1 MTPTPV
7 DAPGFT
13 ERYRVIQSRD
23 RRFDGQ
29 FVTAVRST
37 GIYCRPS
44 CPARTPK
51 EENVT
56 FYATSAAAHEAGYRA
71 CKRCLPEA
79 APGSPLW
86 DLRGDVVARAMRL
99 IADGVVDREGVPGL
113 ARRLGYS
120 SRHLTRLLA
129 AELGAG
135 PLALARAHRAHTARA
150 LLVGTD
156 LSSAD
161 VAFSAGFSSVRQF
174 TDAIGEVFGMPPR
187 ELRARRSAAA
197 GVEAAAGEIDL
208 ALPVRGPLDT
218 VGLFGWMRAHAIPG
232 VEVGEERSFARVV
245 RLPGGPGWFE
255 VRLADDGRLRL
266 RARLTA
272 LADLGTLISRVRR
285 LFDLDADPSAID
297 DELARHPELAPA
309 VAAIPGVRVPG
320 AVDADEMLLRAM
332 IGQQISVASARTM
345 QGRLTAA
352 LGAVV
357 EVGPEPMTLF
367 PEPGVIAARGLEV
380 LRGPAARM
388 RAIVEAAGA
397 LADGSLTIGPGDD
410 GAEQRERLLA
420 MRGIGP
426 WTADYVRMRV
436 LGDPDVLLP
445 GDVAARA
452 GAAQLGLPSDPAGFT
467 GWSERLKPWRSY
479 AMAHYW
485 YAAPVTRAWR
495 SPAETV
501 AAAAVTRPGRSTRRR
516 RVDVGHADVA
526 TADVDVTPDA
536 TPVPTVPPVPETG
549 SETPE

>member
-1 MTPTPV
+1 MTTPV
-7 DAPGFT
+7 TAALGFD

-51 EENVT
+51 EANVT

-79 APGSPLW
+79 APGSPAW
-86 DLRGDVVARAMRL
+86 DLRGDVAARAMRL

-120 SRHLTRLLA
+120 SRHLGRLLT

-135 PLALARAHRAHTARA
+135 PLALARAQRAHTARA

-156 LSSAD
+156 LSSTD
-161 VAFSAGFSSVRQF
+161 VAFSSGFSSVRQF
-174 TDAIGEVFGMPPR
+174 TETIGEVFGLSPTA
-187 ELRARRSAAA
+187 LRARRSRAA
-197 GVEAAAGEIDL
+197 GAVPVGEIDL
-208 ALPVRGPLDT
+208 ALPVRGPIDT

-232 VEVGEERSFARVV
+232 VEVGGEASFARVV
-245 RLPGGPGWFE
+245 RLPGGPAWFE
-255 VRLADDGRLRL
+255 VRCGADARLRL

-272 LADLGTLISRVRR
+272 LGDLGTLIARVRR
-285 LFDLDADPSAID
+285 LFDLDADPLAVD
-297 DELARHPELAPA
+297 DALSRHPEFASA

-320 AVDADEMLLRAM
+320 AMDADEMLLRAM

-345 QGRLTAA
+345 QGRLSAE
-352 LGAVV
+352 LGERT
-357 EVGPEPMTLF
+357 EVGGHTMTLF
-367 PEPGVIAARGLEV
+367 PEPAVIAERGFDV
-380 LRGPAARM
+380 LRGPEARR
-388 RAIVEAAGA
+388 RAIVLTAGA
-397 LADGSLTIGPGDD
+397 LADGSLAIGPGDD
-410 GAEQRERLLA
+410 GAEQRARLLSL
-420 MRGIGP
+420 RGIGP

-452 GAAQLGLPSDPAGFT
+452 GAAALGLPSDPAGFT
-467 GWSERLKPWRSY
+467 AWSDRLAPWRSY

-485 YAAPVTRAWR
+485 YAAPVTQAWR
-495 SPAETV
+495 APVAPDSVVSPTE
-501 AAAAVTRPGRSTRRR
+501 
-516 RVDVGHADVA
+516 
-526 TADVDVTPDA
+526 
-536 TPVPTVPPVPETG
+536 
-549 SETPE
+549 SETAP